1 MAHFAE
7 IDNNGKVL
15 RVVVACNKDIADNG
29 GEQSE
34 EASKYFEN
42 ICPFSGQ
49 GIKWVQTSYNNNFR
63 KQYAGINFIY
73 NSEKNIFIKA
83 KPYLSWSLD
92 SNNDWQAPVSYPT
105 TSGPEFYEWD
115 EDDQTWLLIG

>member
-34 EASKYFEN
+34 EASKYFETYVLFQVKELN
-42 ICPFSGQ
+42 GFKLHI
-49 GIKWVQTSYNNNFR
+49 IIILENNML
-63 KQYAGINFIY
+63 
-73 NSEKNIFIKA
+73 E
-83 KPYLSWSLD
+83 
-92 SNNDWQAPVSYPT
+92 
-105 TSGPEFYEWD
+105 
-115 EDDQTWLLIG
+115 

>member
-42 ICPFSGQ
+42 ICPFSR
-49 GIKWVQTSYNNNFR
+49 SRN
-63 KQYAGINFIY
+63 
-73 NSEKNIFIKA
+73 
-83 KPYLSWSLD
+83 
-92 SNNDWQAPVSYPT
+92 
-105 TSGPEFYEWD
+105 
-115 EDDQTWLLIG
+115 